1 MKASPAAVVVAC
13 GVLLAAAGA
22 ARAERFAGVKYL
34 GGVKG
39 LGQRMG
45 TLVVEN
51 GTMRFEDRK
60 GREVFARSLESASAW
75 LGTEKRTRFGKVLR
89 NIALLPVTMPLTG
102 GNGNP
107 WIGGDRRDS
116 PIAMVK
122 TDADSAPVRLRVPFV
137 QLQQVVDAIGLEAKK
152 AAGSQTPGPETP
164 VAGPPAAGPPVSN

>member
-1 MKASPAAVVVAC
+1 VEAIMKASTAAAVVAC

-22 ARAERFAGVKYL
+22 ARAERFEGVKYL

-39 LGQRMG
+39 LGPRTG
-45 TLVVEN
+45 TLVIED

-60 GREVFARSLESASAW
+60 GREVFARSLESASAG
-75 LGTEKRTRFGKVLR
+75 LGTEKRTSFGRVLR
-89 NIALLPVTMPLTG
+89 NIALLPVTIPLTA

-122 TDADSAPVRLRVPFV
+122 TGADPAPVRLRVPFV

-152 AAGSQTPGPETP
+152 AAATETPAAEKPAAETP
-164 VAGPPAAGPPVSN
+164 VSN